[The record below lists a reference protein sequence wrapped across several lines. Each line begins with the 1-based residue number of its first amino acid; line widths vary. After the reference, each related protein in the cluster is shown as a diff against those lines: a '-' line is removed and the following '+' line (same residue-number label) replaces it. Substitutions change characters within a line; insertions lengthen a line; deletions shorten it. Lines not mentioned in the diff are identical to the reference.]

1 MQDRAGAVFQ
11 ERKYPVA
18 RATLARKFAAPAD
31 AVWQYVRWHGVAKL
45 DQYSGDF
52 FEKIEFDGDAE
63 QVGITKTIY
72 PFGGSP
78 ILERLEEL
86 NAAERSYRYRL
97 LDVGD
102 LPITDY
108 CGYVRV
114 TPAGPRACHLKIEC
128 DFTPVDVTAA
138 EWERIWT
145 GMETSLMDEISRLVE
160 NIAPDARNAAA

>member
-1 MQDRAGAVFQ
+1 M
-11 ERKYPVA
+11 A

-52 FEKIEFDGDAE
+52 FEKIEFDGDVE
-63 QVGITKTIY
+63 EVGITKTIY
-72 PFGGSP
+72 PFGGHP

-86 NAAERSYRYRL
+86 DAEERSYRYRL

-145 GMETSLMDEISRLVE
+145 EMETSLMDEISRLVE
-160 NIAPDARNAAA
+160 NIGPDARNAAA

>member
-1 MQDRAGAVFQ
+1 M
-11 ERKYPVA
+11 A

-31 AVWQYVRWHGVAKL
+31 AVWQYVRWHGVARL

-52 FEKIEFDGDAE
+52 FEKIEFDGDVE

-72 PFGGSP
+72 PFGGHP

-86 NAAERSYRYRL
+86 NAEERSYRYRL

-114 TPAGPRACHLKIEC
+114 TPAGPHACHLKIEC
-128 DFTPVDVTAA
+128 DYTPVDVTAA
-138 EWERIWT
+138 EWDRTWAE
-145 GMETSLMDEISRLVE
+145 METSLMNEISRLVE
-160 NIAPDARNAAA
+160 GTASDSPKAAT

>member
-1 MQDRAGAVFQ
+1 M
-11 ERKYPVA
+11 A

-45 DQYSGDF
+45 AQYSGDF
-52 FEKIEFDGDAE
+52 FEKIEFDSDVE

-72 PFGGSP
+72 PFGGHP

-86 NAAERSYRYRL
+86 NADDRSYRYRL

-114 TPAGPRACHLKIEC
+114 APAGPHACHLKIEC
-128 DFTPVDVTAA
+128 DYTPVDVTAS
-138 EWERIWT
+138 EWERTWT
-145 GMETSLMDEISRLVE
+145 EMETSLMDEISRLVE
-160 NIAPDARNAAA
+160 NAPPDSPKAAV